1 MPAVQDYIVHNLG
14 EKFVEPPTFDISV
27 SYADSFYFTPLI
39 FVLSPGAD
47 PMANLY
53 KFAEE
58 KGETLVY
65 LLLLWSLICQWEFE
79 NTLQFA
85 SRGLLCKEQYILTEW
100 DHIELE
106 GETWLIVIIL
116 PN

>member
-58 KGETLVY
+58 KGETLLY
-65 LLLLWSLICQWEFE
+65 LCTASMVSQCQWK
-79 NTLQFA
+79 L
-85 SRGLLCKEQYILTEW
+85 RLRL
-100 DHIELE
+100 
-106 GETWLIVIIL
+106 
-116 PN
+116 